1 MDGNAE
7 TTIFRVKIPNHPVET
22 TMLKWMF
29 PVPGGTQ
36 FLAAPVIR
44 IVHKQKLHHPCLAEY
59 IFQLQAKQGFSV
71 FLGLADS
78 KARYFWLL
86 NLRQILLVA
95 ESSCTW
101 QAFRSIFSRKTA
113 SISPNQINN
122 CIGENEAK
130 AASSIMSSHRS
141 WIKFGGIF
149 CTKSFRNK
157 TDSETWNFG
166 FNWLKNGF
174 Q

>member
-71 FLGLADS
+71 FLGLGRF
-78 KARYFWLL
+78 KGFW
-86 NLRQILLVA
+86 
-95 ESSCTW
+95 W
-101 QAFRSIFSRKTA
+101 IFMHLA
-113 SISPNQINN
+113 SV
-122 CIGENEAK
+122 
-130 AASSIMSSHRS
+130 
-141 WIKFGGIF
+141 
-149 CTKSFRNK
+149 
-157 TDSETWNFG
+157 
-166 FNWLKNGF
+166 
-174 Q
+174 

>member
-59 IFQLQAKQGFSV
+59 IFQLQAKQGVSV

-78 KARYFWLL
+78 K
-86 NLRQILLVA
+86 
-95 ESSCTW
+95 
-101 QAFRSIFSRKTA
+101 
-113 SISPNQINN
+113 
-122 CIGENEAK
+122 
-130 AASSIMSSHRS
+130 
-141 WIKFGGIF
+141 
-149 CTKSFRNK
+149 
-157 TDSETWNFG
+157 NFG
-166 FNWLKNGF
+166 TFGCWIFMHLASV
-174 Q
+174 